1 MSVFSFVDRV
11 TEVKKGESLTAVF
24 KLKGD
29 EEFLKNHFS
38 AFPVM
43 PGVLL
48 LESLKQ
54 AASALLDAT
63 FPGSGP
69 YRLRHVEEARFGK
82 FVKPGS
88 ALNLSVRLR
97 KTESEAYFFDARADF
112 FPDSSESAPKGR
124 ALSAGFSLRSI
135 QGA

>member
-1 MSVFSFVDRV
+1 MSVFSFVDRI
-11 TEVKKGESLTAVF
+11 TEVKKGESLMATF

-29 EEFLKNHFS
+29 EEFLKDHFS

-54 AASALLDAT
+54 AASALLVST
-63 FPGSGP
+63 FPGTGP
-69 YRLRHVEEARFGK
+69 YRLGKVEEARFGQ

-88 ALNLSVRLR
+88 ELGLSVSLR
-97 KTESEAYFFDARADF
+97 KTESDAYFFDARADF
-112 FPDSSESAPKGR
+112 LPGTSSDSPRGR
-124 ALSAGFSLRSI
+124 ALSAGFSLKPI
-135 QGA
+135 